1 MKERAPSVGVRE
13 LRNGLSSYLRRVR
26 RGETMLVTDRGRPV
40 ARIVPPDMPERLM
53 RAIREGRVIPPNRP
67 WSGPPRAVIP
77 YRKGSKLLSDL
88 VIEQRRK

>member
-1 MKERAPSVGVRE
+1 MHVGVRE
-13 LRNGLSSYLRRVR
+13 LRNGLSAYLRRAR

-40 ARIVPPDMPERLM
+40 ARIVPPDMPETLVQ
-53 RAIREGRVIPPNRP
+53 AIREGRVIPPRRP
-67 WSGPPRAVIP
+67 WSGPPRPVLP